1 MKKNLVIVIISLIMM
16 SCGADVVYTEF
27 KNMPVNGWE
36 AKDVKN
42 YNPIITDTLADYEI
56 QLTVRHTDT
65 YPYQNMWLFVTIEK
79 DTNVVKTDT
88 IECYLANERGEWL
101 GSGLS
106 VKELP
111 LIYEENYKFARSGEY
126 KIKLQQGMR
135 EEALKGITDV
145 GVQVVKNK
153 SK

>member
-1 MKKNLVIVIISLIMM
+1 
-16 SCGADVVYTEF
+16 
-27 KNMPVNGWE
+27 
-36 AKDVKN
+36 
-42 YNPIITDTLADYEI
+42 
-56 QLTVRHTDT
+56 
-65 YPYQNMWLFVTIEK
+65 
-79 DTNVVKTDT
+79 
-88 IECYLANERGEWL
+88 
-101 GSGLS
+101 

>member
-1 MKKNLVIVIISLIMM
+1 M

-56 QLTVRHTDT
+56 QLTVRHTDA

-79 DTNVVKTDT
+79 DTNVIVGEYVKYGYGAVASFRVY
-88 IECYLANERGEWL
+88 IECDGKTYFVHAPAYARIVVDLEKGKTYEIEYFVNSR
-101 GSGLS
+101 
-106 VKELP
+106 VIKEFK
-111 LIYEENYKFARSGEY
+111 LIE
-126 KIKLQQGMR
+126 
-135 EEALKGITDV
+135 
-145 GVQVVKNK
+145 
-153 SK
+153 